1 MLAGRSP
8 QLADALQTAAIPL
21 STLTPIPAPHVA
33 DAGTKEEIAMIA
45 LTEISRTTQRV
56 VCMVLSAVI
65 VTASLSAGALM
76 VESAATVDYSVTVT
90 QLS

>member
-1 MLAGRSP
+1 
-8 QLADALQTAAIPL
+8 
-21 STLTPIPAPHVA
+21 
-33 DAGTKEEIAMIA
+33 MIA